1 VIAFAADANRMA
13 ALPPKAWGWFTL
25 LLGALLLLAAI
36 AYAFDNGDLVDVL
49 LSIGVWSWRRFGG
62 SGSSFCSAG
71 RRLNAGE
78 RI

>member
-1 VIAFAADANRMA
+1 VIAFAVDANRMA

-36 AYAFDNGDLVDVL
+36 AYAFDNGDLVNVL
-49 LSIGVWSWRRFGG
+49 LLIGGVVLAPIWGIWLAILFGR
-62 SGSSFCSAG
+62 AP
-71 RRLNAGE
+71 LNAGQ